1 MFIMVMVI
9 VGHGLGRPGG
19 QAARSEEKGSLV
31 ELGDKPSGG
40 HVCCTLDLLSEASLL
55 WVMPGLL
62 SLPEKLQ
69 RKFLGA
75 CSWEVAPMGPLCPRG
90 SGRCH

>member
-40 HVCCTLDLLSEASLL
+40 HVCLHPGPPVRGLPALGHARLDVPARESPEE
-55 WVMPGLL
+55 VPGCL
-62 SLPEKLQ
+62 
-69 RKFLGA
+69 FLG
-75 CSWEVAPMGPLCPRG
+75 SGTDG
-90 SGRCH
+90 STLS